1 MAEFF
6 QSRHPLFSFPS
17 SHLFL
22 PLNAAPRS
30 ARMRPKIRIKTG
42 FSLLTPASCNATAQT
57 MKLLSPVLSAIDLH
71 AEGPSAIAWQ

>member
-1 MAEFF
+1 
-6 QSRHPLFSFPS
+6 
-17 SHLFL
+17 
-22 PLNAAPRS
+22 
-30 ARMRPKIRIKTG
+30 MRPKIRIKTG